1 MDDLLDTFVA
11 MKSSDAIRTATL
23 ERINHF
29 LASPRDV
36 HVYSDLRRLCTTV
49 SVSYRNRSVLELLQ
63 NAHDAHDIGELGGR
77 IRFYLAEEGDFGTL
91 YAANDGRGFSE
102 DNFTALCSP
111 TRTTKA
117 VNEAIGNKGVG
128 FLSVFQICSHPEV
141 YSRTRPTASADFDG
155 FCFAFADAARLGAF
169 LELEGLGAR
178 TQHIADSMPQ
188 LYLAT
193 PLDEPSEIV
202 QALGLEGYSTVMR
215 LPLKNADARLAV
227 EAQLG
232 ELVAGEPDV
241 QLFLDRIAELKI
253 EVDGQ
258 THILGRR
265 VEMLARQERILL
277 QRVTCGS
284 RSYVVARRTLSEAD
298 VRTVIDVDVAS
309 ETLPESWADWR
320 GDAVVSLA
328 VTADGEPLKGR
339 LYTFLPMGR
348 DVEAPLSGHL
358 DAPFFATIERKHV
371 EEGGSLNPYLL
382 AQCRVLAFDAATLA
396 KTVLPD
402 EQARHVVADLLMWT
416 GPEAAAILQ
425 SLLDGEVALIPAE
438 SRRGTPIWSDLK
450 SVRNWEYTGFFTAK
464 RAAAVA
470 TFPLIDT
477 KLGLTRIAAL
487 RRFAGNATS
496 LAVTADQ
503 KADVIV
509 AVAQELFGRN
519 SPIAEWDR
527 FYAALPELLP
537 GNGARLQ
544 GRPILLTERME
555 LVAAEGAA
563 ATVTSRT
570 RRRLSTVFLPALRAN
585 SPPFDLPLAVQ
596 RRMTYLHGELA
607 CVGDGANPGRKFLTS
622 SNLVREYDRREVL
635 RVIAGVIADPGQAKY
650 PEQAR
655 WEALNAILAICT
667 TDGGALADATEINL
681 RLPTR
686 SGWHRASD
694 AFFGGWPGTH
704 SDQLDELFEKAG
716 PVSRELQALGEF
728 RLKPYP
734 DWHVPSGRRD
744 AWIKFLTLA
753 GVRDHLRPLPA
764 LTGQPVRQA
773 GSWLVHTLSGRNV
786 AISVDQKKAW
796 ITQLNQQ
803 DTLTNPN
810 TEFSVRDASRF
821 PGQADYAEIAKVA
834 ADAYAVQIIRMLEES
849 PGIVAMTVFR
859 PNHSHAPNA
868 RQWPSPAAAFLVSEQ
883 WVPAIGG
890 NRELLGRSWLPV
902 ASETPPTQAPLVSHR
917 AKAAIERSDRARDA
931 LIDLGLSV
939 FGQPGSAWPL
949 ITQAGPWLTSSSQ
962 PGDRLWSLTQDAW
975 AQASL
980 ERPLPAGLRLLAKTG
995 GEVIAFDPRTETRT
1009 IYIADADDRTMV
1021 AALSRAAPGVIIFE
1035 PPLAKARAVANYLSA
1050 QLPDRLQRMSEM
1062 ELVYRTPEE
1071 PFVYDYSDPLIETE
1085 ISGDLRSFA
1094 LLTVRYKCRFVTAS
1108 PDRIVGKLSALRIRW
1123 VDELKLQFGSHQL
1136 EVPAFQH
1143 SAVLVSSE
1151 QGDTLLAPRS
1161 AKGTDRELMVLAS
1174 SLGEAIASRAL
1185 ASDAFFAAASRMAQT
1200 GLGLTSQ
1207 GLADALGL
1215 SQDDVLASMQ
1225 DTRSVIAA
1233 LVHVAKPFIGMWSKG
1248 AALEALADQ
1257 QWSTEA
1263 EMAATLDELE
1273 DKPLSGERLIEAC
1286 RTGSVEAAALELDV
1300 DLAAL
1305 NSVLIKL
1312 GPPYQAIDRTSH
1324 HKEGFAAHLVR
1335 QQRKVRESLRAAFRP
1350 QFETGDL
1357 SGYLAAKN
1365 FPPPTVPPGAGSSL
1379 LRSTPAEWASWMTD
1393 WFRRLGVNELDV
1405 LPQNSQSLDTVHDQN
1420 LKLLKEM
1427 APMARL
1433 ILIKRL
1439 GADAEAVCFWR
1450 DPDGLEGRL
1459 AGLANAGGWIDFNLL
1474 DEAAMLGW
1482 LARSAHWPAGLPR
1495 SLTLS
1500 DHGLTGIDIE
1510 VLKAAE
1516 RKARE
1521 TVLNPP
1527 RILQYSGGDFV
1538 VGQTSLAAVTQQISD
1553 LAQSNADLLAS
1564 STKTARVIAPVPRP
1578 PGGGGG
1584 GGGGSGGYGN
1594 STSRMTDD
1602 EKKVIGYFGE
1612 AIAFAWLQAKF
1623 GRNRVVDY
1631 ACWKSEY
1638 RFHACG
1644 EKGEDWLGYDFEIQ
1658 SGRATWFFEVKSTSS
1673 ADPGDLGMIE
1683 LGSTEIAKAE
1693 VCRAENRSH
1702 YRILR
1707 VTDALRPDR
1716 AKLTVLPNPRSDEGL
1731 KFYTEQKSAG
1741 IRLHFRT

>member
-1 MDDLLDTFVA
+1 MDDLLDAVVETEPP
-11 MKSSDAIRTATL
+11 DAIRIAAL

-63 NAHDAHDIGELGGR
+63 NAHDAHDIGERGGR

-91 YAANDGRGFSE
+91 YAANDGPGFSE

-111 TRTTKA
+111 TRTTKT

-141 YSRTRPTASADFDG
+141 YSRARPTASANFDG
-155 FCFAFADAARLGAF
+155 FCFAFADAARLSAF
-169 LELEGLGAR
+169 LELEGLGAS
-178 TQHIADSMPQ
+178 TQHIADNMPQ

-232 ELVAGEPDV
+232 ELVAGDQDV

-258 THILGRR
+258 THILGRH
-265 VEMLARQERILL
+265 VETLARQDRILL

-284 RSYVVARRTLSEAD
+284 RSYIVARRTLSEAD
-298 VRTVIDVDVAS
+298 VRTVIDVDIAS
-309 ETLPESWADWR
+309 ETLPESWTDWR

-328 VTADGEPLKGR
+328 VTAAGEPLKGR

-382 AQCRVLAFDAATLA
+382 AQCRVLAFDAAVLA

-416 GPEAAAILQ
+416 GPEAAVIRQ
-425 SLLDGEVALIPAE
+425 SLLDDEAALIPAE
-438 SRRGTPIWSDLK
+438 SRRGTPMWSNLK
-450 SVRNWEYTGFFTAK
+450 SVRNWEHTGFFTAK

-470 TFPLIDT
+470 TFPLIDQR
-477 KLGLTRIAAL
+477 LGLTRIAGL
-487 RRFAGNATS
+487 RRFVGNVSS

-555 LVAAEGAA
+555 LVAAEGIV
-563 ATVTSRT
+563 ATEASRT

-585 SPPFDLPLAVQ
+585 STPLDLPPAVQ

-607 CVGDGANPGRKFLTS
+607 CAGDGANPGRKFLTS

-635 RVIAGVIADPGQAKY
+635 RVIAGVIADPGQAKD

-655 WEALNAILAICT
+655 WEALHAILTICT
-667 TDGGALADATEINL
+667 ADGSSLADAAEINL

-686 SGWHRASD
+686 SGWQRASD
-694 AFFGGWPGTH
+694 TFFGGWPGTH
-704 SDQLDELFEKAG
+704 SDELDELFERAG
-716 PVSRELQALGEF
+716 PVSPELQALGEL
-728 RLKPYP
+728 RLTPYP
-734 DWHVPSGRRD
+734 DWHVPSSRRD

-753 GVRDHLRPLPA
+753 GVRGHLRPLPA
-764 LTGQPVRQA
+764 LTGQSVRQT
-773 GSWLVHTLSGRNV
+773 GNRLVQTLSGRNV
-786 AISVDQKKAW
+786 AISVEQKKAW
-796 ITQLNQQ
+796 INQLNQQ
-803 DTLTNPN
+803 DTLINPN
-810 TEFSVRDASRF
+810 TDFSVRDASRF
-821 PGQADYAEIAKVA
+821 PGQADYADIAKVA
-834 ADAYAVQIIRMLEES
+834 ADAYAVQIVRMLEES
-849 PGIVAMTVFR
+849 PDIVSMTVFR
-859 PNHSHAPNA
+859 PNHSHAPNT

-883 WVPAIGG
+883 WVPVVGG
-890 NRELLGRSWLPV
+890 GRERLGRSWLPA
-902 ASETPPTQAPLVSHR
+902 ASETPPAQAPLVSYR
-917 AKAAIERSDRARDA
+917 TKTAIERSDRAREK

-949 ITQAGPWLTSSSQ
+949 ITQADTWLRSSSQ
-962 PGDRLWSLTQDAW
+962 SGDRLWSLTQDAW
-975 AQASL
+975 SRASL
-980 ERPLPAGLRLLAKTG
+980 RRPLPTGLRLLAKTK
-995 GEVIAFDPRTETRT
+995 GEVITFDPRTETRT

-1021 AALSRAAPGVIIFE
+1021 AALSRAAPDVIIFE
-1035 PPLAKARAVANYLSA
+1035 PPLAKAREVAGYLSA
-1050 QLPDRLQRMSEM
+1050 QLPGRLQRMSEM

-1071 PFVYDYSDPLIETE
+1071 PFVYDSSDPLIETE
-1085 ISGDLRSFA
+1085 IAGDLRSFA
-1094 LLTVRYKCRFVTAS
+1094 LLTVRYKCRFVTAG
-1108 PDRIVGKLSALRIRW
+1108 PDRIVGKMSALRIRW

-1161 AKGTDRELMVLAS
+1161 AKGTGRELMVLAS

-1185 ASDAFFAAASRMAQT
+1185 ASDAFFAVASRMAQT
-1200 GLGLTSQ
+1200 GLGLTSH

-1215 SQDDVLASMQ
+1215 SQDDVLVSMQ

-1233 LVHVAKPFIGMWSKG
+1233 LVHVARPFIGMWSEG
-1248 AALEALADQ
+1248 SALAALADQ

-1263 EMAATLDELE
+1263 EMAASLDDLE
-1273 DKPLSGERLIEAC
+1273 NKPVSGERLIEAC
-1286 RTGSVEAAALELDV
+1286 RSGSVETAALELDV

-1305 NSVLIKL
+1305 NSVLVKL
-1312 GPPYQAIDRTSH
+1312 GPPYQTIDRTSH

-1335 QQRKVRESLRAAFRP
+1335 QQGRVRESLRAAFRP

-1357 SGYLAAKN
+1357 SGYIAARS
-1365 FPPPTVPPGAGSSL
+1365 VPLPSVPMGAGSSL
-1379 LRSTPAEWASWMTD
+1379 LRSTPVDWASWLTD
-1393 WFRRLGVNELDV
+1393 WFRCLGVNELDV
-1405 LPQNSQSLDTVHDQN
+1405 LPSNSQSLDTVRDQN
-1420 LKLLKEM
+1420 LKLLKAT
-1427 APMARL
+1427 APMVRL
-1433 ILIKRL
+1433 ILIKKL
-1439 GADAEAVCFWR
+1439 GADAEAVRFWC
-1450 DPDGLEGRL
+1450 DLDGLEGRL
-1459 AGLANAGGWIDFNLL
+1459 AGVANAGGWIDFDLL
-1474 DEAAMLGW
+1474 DAAALLGW
-1482 LARSAHWPAGLPR
+1482 LTRSGHWPAELPR

-1500 DHGLTGIDIE
+1500 DHGLTAGDIDA
-1510 VLKAAE
+1510 LKTAE

-1521 TVLNPP
+1521 IALNPP
-1527 RILQYSGGDFV
+1527 RILVYSGGDFV

-1564 STKTARVIAPVPRP
+1564 STKTVRGIAPVPRSN
-1578 PGGGGG
+1578 GGGS
-1584 GGGGSGGYGN
+1584 GGGSGGYGS

-1612 AIAFAWLQAKF
+1612 AIAFAWLKAKF

-1644 EKGEDWLGYDFEIQ
+1644 EAGEDWLGYDFEIQ
-1658 SGRATWFFEVKSTSS
+1658 SGRATWFFEVKSTYI
-1673 ADPGDLGMIE
+1673 ANPGDVSMIE

-1693 VCRAENRSH
+1693 GCRAENRSH

-1716 AKLTVLPNPRSDEGL
+1716 ATLTVLPNPRSDEGL

-1741 IRLHFRT
+1741 VRLHFRT